1 METEIK
7 MLSDIHKNADMGQD
21 TLRHILD
28 ATKDAEFS
36 KTVSR
41 QMQEYEK
48 AFQVSGQM
56 LKARNAPEEQKE
68 APMISKWM
76 AHMNINRK
84 SMQDMQT
91 SKLAEMLIQ
100 GSTMGV
106 TSLTRQ
112 IRDYDGEDTEVLDFA
127 KKQLKRE
134 EKNIDELKDIHD
146 LIEKAIVDDPPMTI
160 KDGGIIKIG
169 YDEEIDKLKTATTEG
184 KNWIV
189 NLEAEE
195 REKTGI
201 KNLKIGYNKVFG
213 YFIEVTNSYLNMVPQ
228 SYVRKQTRK
237 NDDISCNRYASS
249 Q

>member
-84 SMQDMQT
+84 SMQT
-91 SKLAEMLIQ
+91 IPEKLEK
-100 GSTMGV
+100 
-106 TSLTRQ
+106 
-112 IRDYDGEDTEVLDFA
+112 LDQCMEKYQEIEA
-127 KKQLKRE
+127 KSQPLSV
-134 EKNIDELKDIHD
+134 KDLAVNGRD
-146 LIEKAIVDDPPMTI
+146 LIRAGIAPGPGLGQKLSQLLDLVLEEPELNTREQLLERI
-160 KDGGIIKIG
+160 K
-169 YDEEIDKLKTATTEG
+169 E
-184 KNWIV
+184 
-189 NLEAEE
+189 
-195 REKTGI
+195 
-201 KNLKIGYNKVFG
+201 
-213 YFIEVTNSYLNMVPQ
+213 
-228 SYVRKQTRK
+228 
-237 NDDISCNRYASS
+237 
-249 Q
+249 